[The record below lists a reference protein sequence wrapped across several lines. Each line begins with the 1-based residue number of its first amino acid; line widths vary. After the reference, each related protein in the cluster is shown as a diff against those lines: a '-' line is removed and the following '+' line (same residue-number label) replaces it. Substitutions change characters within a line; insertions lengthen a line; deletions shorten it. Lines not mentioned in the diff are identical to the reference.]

1 MLRQAPLPL
10 AISLLFLLTTPTNG
24 QRTVIAPE
32 GTDVG
37 LPFSPGVLS
46 EDFLFLSGAIGN
58 DPGTTQVTG
67 DAAAQTRKTLEN
79 LKVVLAAADMDFSN
93 VVEANVFLADS
104 RHFQAMGEVYGEYL
118 GDVKPTRATVEADIA
133 IPGSLTEIAMVAARP
148 GVKVRRISPQG
159 WPDTGGAYSWG
170 MLAGDTLFIA
180 GMVSTDPAKGE
191 VVTGDVTTQANQV
204 MKNVGSVLAAA
215 NMEYQDLVACNI
227 FLADPRD
234 YDAMNK
240 AYGSYFEGGAAPAR
254 ATVRARMVNPAL
266 TIEIQCRGVRGGG
279 NKVVAPA
286 GYKPSGRP
294 LSPAVQAKN
303 RLYLSGMVGRG
314 SDGYPDGVEA
324 QTRVCLDRLKA
335 TLTAA
340 GMTFDD
346 VEMASVFLTDIRH
359 YPIMNRV
366 YREMVGSPPPARATV
381 GSQLMSPDALV
392 EIQMIAHRSPA
403 ASQEDTGAR

>member
-1 MLRQAPLPL
+1 MLRRAPFPI
-10 AISLLFLLTTPTNG
+10 AISLLLLLAAPTPA
-24 QRTVIAPE
+24 QHTVIAPE

-37 LPFSPGVLS
+37 LPFSPGILS

-58 DPGTTQVTG
+58 EPGTTRVTG

-79 LKVVLAAADMDFSN
+79 LKVVLAAAGMDFSN

-104 RHFQAMGEVYGEYL
+104 RHFQAMGTVYGEYL
-118 GDVKPTRATVEADIA
+118 GDVQPPRATVEADIA

-148 GVKVRRISPQG
+148 GVEVRRISPQG
-159 WPDTGGAYSWG
+159 WPETGGAYSWG

-191 VVTGDVTTQANQV
+191 LVTGDVTTQANQV
-204 MKNVGSVLAAA
+204 MKNVGAVLAAA
-215 NMEYQDLVACNI
+215 DMDYQDLVACNI

-234 YDAMNK
+234 YGAMNE
-240 AYGSYFEGGAAPAR
+240 AYGSFFEGGVAPAR
-254 ATVRARMVNPAL
+254 ATVRARLVNPAL
-266 TIEIQCRGVRGGG
+266 TIEIQCRGVRGGR
-279 NKVVAPA
+279 NKVVVPA

-294 LSPAVQAKN
+294 LSPAIRAGD
-303 RLYLSGMVGRG
+303 RLFLSGMVGRAP
-314 SDGYPDGVEA
+314 DGYPNGVEA

-340 GMTFDD
+340 GMTFED
-346 VEMASVFLTDIRH
+346 VEMTSVFLTDIRH

-366 YREMVGSPPPARATV
+366 YSEVIGSPPPARATV
-381 GSQLMSPDALV
+381 GSLLMSPDALV
-392 EIQMIAHRSPA
+392 EIQMTAHRTSA
-403 ASQEDTGAR
+403 AGKE